1 MVRAKWGARLKR
13 EFFWFLIRLVP
24 LVAIQTFI
32 ELAFRMNWF
41 FFLGFEEITNFV
53 YDILSKFSLTLY
65 VLFFYAV
72 FKRFLLPL
80 VEKSATQAV
89 KKFIKE
95 PLAARKIRKSL
106 RQCTTYFGYLVVI
119 IALICIWA
127 YSYLGVWLI
136 GGLGTSL
143 IIILTFVLGLFTSS
157 ILGNVLAYWVL
168 GNISEF
174 KRGDRV
180 QIGDAYGDI
189 VDLGTF
195 FTKIKT
201 IKDEI
206 VSIPNLT
213 IMGKNVKNFSALK
226 AVLIPVSVT
235 LGYNVDKDEA
245 KRILIRCAEK
255 TRGITRKKRPFVLL
269 RDLGKYTVTYEINA
283 YTNKPNEL
291 VEIKSELIDNILAEF
306 RRSKI
311 ELLSPT
317 YVTLKETS

>member
-1 MVRAKWGARLKR
+1 M
-13 EFFWFLIRLVP
+13 
-24 LVAIQTFI
+24 
-32 ELAFRMNWF
+32 
-41 FFLGFEEITNFV
+41 
-53 YDILSKFSLTLY
+53 
-65 VLFFYAV
+65 
-72 FKRFLLPL
+72 
-80 VEKSATQAV
+80 
-89 KKFIKE
+89 
-95 PLAARKIRKSL
+95 
-106 RQCTTYFGYLVVI
+106 I

-127 YSYLGVWLI
+127 YSYIGMWLI

-168 GNISEF
+168 NNIPEF

-206 VSIPNLT
+206 VSIPNFT
-213 IMGKNVKNFSALK
+213 IMSKNVKNFSALK
-226 AVLIPVSVT
+226 TVLIHVPVT
-235 LGYNVDKDEA
+235 LSYNVDKDEA
-245 KRILIRCAEK
+245 KKILIRCAEK
-255 TRGITRKKRPFVLL
+255 TGGIIKTSNKGPFVLL
-269 RDLGKYTVTYEINA
+269 RDLGKHTVTYEINA

-291 VEIKSELIDNILAEF
+291 VEIKSELIDNILEEF
-306 RRSKI
+306 KRSKI

-317 YVTLKETS
+317 YVALKGTS